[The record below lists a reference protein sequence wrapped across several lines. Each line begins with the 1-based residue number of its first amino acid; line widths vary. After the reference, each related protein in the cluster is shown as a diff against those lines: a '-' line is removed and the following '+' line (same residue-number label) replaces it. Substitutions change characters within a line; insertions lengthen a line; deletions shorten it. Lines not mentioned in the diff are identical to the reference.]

1 MTRDK
6 PCDHINK
13 QQQVRTLC
21 RGTGIISDQRH
32 KPYLL
37 TECVVTTKTII
48 QIACCE
54 QMLGLMRSMTTS
66 EIDRLVL
73 MARPCDDLSSPTL
86 FRPMTKTNKSDTN
99 KNNYQIQQL
108 KYILQNQTKTTR
120 ELDTPNPK
128 RIPR

>member
-1 MTRDK
+1 MTTDK
-6 PCDHINK
+6 PCDHINA

-66 EIDRLVL
+66 EIDRLVTHT
-73 MARPCDDLSSPTL
+73 R
-86 FRPMTKTNKSDTN
+86 DTAS
-99 KNNYQIQQL
+99 
-108 KYILQNQTKTTR
+108 TETR
-120 ELDTPNPK
+120 EPFSFSKQHKMILTLMTLTAECLVL
-128 RIPR
+128 PR